1 MLSGTPRSTSQLHGV
16 DHTGRSPRWRKAL
29 GRSPC
34 GSLGLML
41 QCHCLAAEVRVL
53 AASPVHV
60 LGLGHL
66 TSVARLHIG
75 VDSDLNHVIA
85 APFGSARSPWS
96 TNQLQVR
103 LQRAARL
110 PSLARPSPRVLG
122 KLPQPCPRQRRAC
135 ARAARARSRPLPTR
149 VNRLTAAPTSL
160 SHAAAM
166 AHADESE
173 PYLSGLGASRPRST
187 RW

>member
-75 VDSDLNHVIA
+75 VDSDLNHVLA
-85 APFGSARSPWS
+85 APVGSARSPWS

-110 PSLARPSPRVLG
+110 SRLARPSPRVLG
-122 KLPQPCPRQRRAC
+122 KLPQPCSHQRRAC
-135 ARAARARSRPLPTR
+135 ARAARLRSRPLPTR
-149 VNRLTAAPTSL
+149 VNRLTAAPTSVSL
-160 SHAAAM
+160 AAAM
-166 AHADESE
+166 VHVDESE
-173 PYLSGLGASRPRST
+173 PYLSGSGASRPRST

>member
-1 MLSGTPRSTSQLHGV
+1 MSTSQLRGV

-29 GRSPC
+29 GRLPC

-41 QCHCLAAEVRVL
+41 LCHCLAAEVRVL
-53 AASPVHV
+53 AASPAHV

-66 TSVARLHIG
+66 TSVARVHIG
-75 VDSDLNHVIA
+75 VDSDLNHLIA

-96 TNQLQVR
+96 RNHPQVR

-122 KLPQPCPRQRRAC
+122 KLPQPWPHQRRAC

-149 VNRLTAAPTSL
+149 VNRLTAALTSV
-160 SHAAAM
+160 SHAVAM
-166 AHADESE
+166 AHVGESE
-173 PYLSGLGASRPRST
+173 PQLTGSGASRARSR